1 MVAVGLAALVMTLL
15 LVTALAVSFMRTLLL
30 PCCGAGPRSPWRS
43 HRHRPSQYSRYVALS
58 AFEEAESVA
67 LVNGHEYP
75 VGYASGHAQSRLSSS
90 WPAPVEGPLARREP
104 PLIFEG

>member
-1 MVAVGLAALVMTLL
+1 MVAVGLAALVMTLV
-15 LVTALAVSFMRTLLL
+15 LVTALGVWLLRTLLL

-75 VGYASGHAQSRLSSS
+75 VGYASGHASRLSSS

>member
-15 LVTALAVSFMRTLLL
+15 LVTALGVWLLRTLLL

-43 HRHRPSQYSRYVALS
+43 HRHSRYVALS

-67 LVNGHEYP
+67 LVNGQEYP
-75 VGYASGHAQSRLSSS
+75 VGYASGHASRLSSS